1 MDIIVLECRW
11 FDGMVLPHYC
21 TVHSNLLLLSS
32 NPGINMGKCTYI
44 SAHWHS
50 FILYYYWFDRLA
62 FEYVVQF
69 ESYKVLE
76 KNTLQIIVHVLFN
89 PINIPVILK
98 YLNVCIF
105 FSSDSC
111 VYGWHLLVVLLSPNL
126 DGSRGVDV
134 ADGSEALEQMVPSSP
149 IKWSKDGKKPS
160 LASTSPPV
168 WDLHILLLCMLQISA
183 WVPPFSGLCFSFI
196 LRVCESR
203 VSICACMS
211 QLVIVEYNLSFLK
224 SLVIL
229 F

>member
-89 PINIPVILK
+89 PINIPAILK
-98 YLNVCIF
+98 YLNVCMF

-126 DGSRGVDV
+126 DGSGGVDV
-134 ADGSEALEQMVPSSP
+134 ADGSEALEQMAPSSP
-149 IKWSKDGKKPS
+149 IKWSKDGKNFTGFNITARVRFTYFTFVYAANQCSSTPVLWPLLFFHS
-160 LASTSPPV
+160 ASM
-168 WDLHILLLCMLQISA
+168 WK
-183 WVPPFSGLCFSFI
+183 LCFYMHC
-196 LRVCESR
+196 LW
-203 VSICACMS
+203 
-211 QLVIVEYNLSFLK
+211 NLLS
-224 SLVIL
+224 
-229 F
+229 